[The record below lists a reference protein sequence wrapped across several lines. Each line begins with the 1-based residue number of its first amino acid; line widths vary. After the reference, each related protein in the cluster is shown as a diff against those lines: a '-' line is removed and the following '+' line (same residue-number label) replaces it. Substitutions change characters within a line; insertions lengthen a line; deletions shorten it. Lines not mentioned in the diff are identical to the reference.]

1 MFLNPRPSGLCRL
14 ITQYLFTRSQWRLW
28 GLFAIVLAA
37 YAFNIKLA
45 VLYNDWNGRFFN
57 ALQAVNRDA
66 IFRELFYFIG
76 LAAVIIVL
84 LVWAGYVKDRLALAL
99 RRDLTQIF
107 FKRWLSP
114 ESAHYLLRESGREP
128 DNPDQRVTEDVR
140 QLVNLSVDL
149 LVSFYDAMLTI
160 GSFSVILWQLS
171 GSAEVFGITIPGYM
185 FWVCILYTIVAT
197 WITHLIGHK
206 LKGLNINAQ
215 HMEANLRA
223 ALMEKRRHADAIAG
237 AHAEAVEEAG
247 LVERFRQLL
256 SVLIALVK
264 RKRDLNLFTVGV
276 GQFTHLA
283 PIFFALPSFFA
294 GIIQLGGLMQIRGAF
309 NDVARSLSW
318 IIMSYDDLAALA
330 AAYERLRRLE
340 AGLSEADDQRRA
352 LEKRCQDNSCTGLT
366 AALDLIGR
374 KLKGLNINAQHM
386 EANLRA
392 ALMEKRRH
400 ADAIAGAHAEA
411 VEEAGLV
418 ERFRQLLSVLIA
430 LVKRKR
436 DLNLFTVGVGQ
447 FTHLAPIFFALP
459 SFFAGIIQ
467 LGGLMQI
474 RGAFNDVARS
484 LSWIIMSYDD
494 LAALAAA
501 YERLRRLEAGLSE
514 ADDQRRALEKRCQD
528 NSCTGLTAALDL
540 IVPNGKNIS
549 RVPVH
554 LKLVPG
560 SFTIVCGP
568 SGIGK
573 STLLKVLSGFAGN
586 YEGKLSERGSIF
598 WMPQQPYL
606 PKGELIAALTYPQ
619 SPETITEQAAQ
630 ELLSAAHLDH
640 LKEKLYDS
648 GDWSALLSGGEQ
660 QRLSLLRALIVK
672 PDILLLDEMTSG
684 LDPANAHWMIA
695 LLKAKLPQTAMLL
708 VTHQQSLWPL
718 ADQIINLQGPAHGQS
733 VHSVSQ
739 M

>member
-1 MFLNPRPSGLCRL
+1 MRTPIAPNGLRRL
-14 ITQYLFTRSQWRLW
+14 IAARLFSRTQWRIWALAA
-28 GLFAIVLAA
+28 LVLAA
-37 YAFNIKLA
+37 YAVNIKLA

-57 ALQAVNRDA
+57 ALQAVNKAA
-66 IFRELFYFIG
+66 IFGELFYFIG
-76 LAAVIIVL
+76 LAAAIIIL
-84 LVWAGYVKDRLALAL
+84 LVWAGYIKDRLMLAL
-99 RRDLTQIF
+99 RRDLTEVF

-114 ESAHYLLRESGREP
+114 QSAHFLLRESGEEP
-128 DNPDQRVTEDVR
+128 DNPDQRIAEDVR
-140 QLVNLSVDL
+140 LVVSLSVSLAVSLYDSL
-149 LVSFYDAMLTI
+149 LTV

-171 GSAEVFGITIPGYM
+171 GSAEVWGFTIPGYM
-185 FWVCILYTIVAT
+185 FWVCVFYTIVASGL
-197 WITHLIGHK
+197 THLIGRK
-206 LKGLNINAQ
+206 LKPLNINAQ

-237 AHAEAVEEAG
+237 AHAESVEEAS
-247 LVERFRQLL
+247 LSERFHQLL
-256 SVLIALVK
+256 RVLIALVK
-264 RKRDLNLFTVGV
+264 RKRDLNLFTVGI

-283 PIFFALPSFFA
+283 PIFFALPSFLA
-294 GIIQLGGLMQIRGAF
+294 GVIQLGGLMQIRGAF

-340 AGLSEADDQRRA
+340 AGISE
-352 LEKRCQDNSCTGLT
+352 
-366 AALDLIGR
+366 
-374 KLKGLNINAQHM
+374 
-386 EANLRA
+386 
-392 ALMEKRRH
+392 
-400 ADAIAGAHAEA
+400 
-411 VEEAGLV
+411 V
-418 ERFRQLLSVLIA
+418 
-430 LVKRKR
+430 
-436 DLNLFTVGVGQ
+436 
-447 FTHLAPIFFALP
+447 
-459 SFFAGIIQ
+459 
-467 LGGLMQI
+467 
-474 RGAFNDVARS
+474 
-484 LSWIIMSYDD
+484 
-494 LAALAAA
+494 
-501 YERLRRLEAGLSE
+501 
-514 ADDQRRALEKRCQD
+514 DDQRRALEKRCQD

-560 SFTIVCGP
+560 SFAIVCGP

-619 SPETITEQAAQ
+619 SPETMTEQAAQ

-684 LDPANAHWMIA
+684 LDPVNAHWMIA
-695 LLKAKLPQTAMLL
+695 LLKAKLPQTAILL

-718 ADQIINLQGPAHGQS
+718 ADHIINLQGPAHGQS

>member
-171 GSAEVFGITIPGYM
+171 GSAELFGITIPGYM

-318 IIMSYDDLAALA
+318 IIMSYEELAALA
-330 AAYERLRRLE
+330 AAYERLERLE
-340 AGLSEADDQRRA
+340 SGLTQADHTRRQIQAHNSADSKRSDGLSADILLKIPRGRA
-352 LEKRCQDNSCTGLT
+352 
-366 AALDLIGR
+366 AALNAEIPVSFS
-374 KLKGLNINAQHM
+374 LK
-386 EANLRA
+386 
-392 ALMEKRRH
+392 
-400 ADAIAGAHAEA
+400 
-411 VEEAGLV
+411 
-418 ERFRQLLSVLIA
+418 
-430 LVKRKR
+430 
-436 DLNLFTVGVGQ
+436 
-447 FTHLAPIFFALP
+447 
-459 SFFAGIIQ
+459 
-467 LGGLMQI
+467 
-474 RGAFNDVARS
+474 
-484 LSWIIMSYDD
+484 
-494 LAALAAA
+494 
-501 YERLRRLEAGLSE
+501 
-514 ADDQRRALEKRCQD
+514 
-528 NSCTGLTAALDL
+528 
-540 IVPNGKNIS
+540 
-549 RVPVH
+549 
-554 LKLVPG
+554 PG
-560 SFTIVCGP
+560 SLAIIAGP

-573 STLLKVLSGFAGN
+573 TTLLRVLAGF
-586 YEGKLSERGSIF
+586 SESFTGCIRCGGSVL
-598 WMPQQPYL
+598 WMPQTPYL
-606 PKGELIAALTYPQ
+606 PKGELFDALAYPKAPDELTDERAAAL
-619 SPETITEQAAQ
+619 
-630 ELLSAAHLDH
+630 LSKARLTHLTD
-640 LKEKLYDS
+640 KLRES
-648 GDWSALLSGGEQ
+648 ADWSTVLSGGEV
-660 QRLSLLRALIVK
+660 QRLSLLRALIAK
-672 PDILLLDEMTSG
+672 PDVLLLDEMTSG
-684 LDPANAHWMIA
+684 LDPVNAREMIE
-695 LLKAKLPQTAMLL
+695 LLGKELPHTVIVL
-708 VTHQQSLWPL
+708 VTHQAFLYPL
-718 ADQIINLQGPAHGQS
+718 ADQIIQLKGE
-733 VHSVSQ
+733 
-739 M
+739 

>member
-1 MFLNPRPSGLCRL
+1 MRTPIAPNGLRRL
-14 ITQYLFTRSQWRLW
+14 IAARLFSRTQWRIWVLAA
-28 GLFAIVLAA
+28 LVLAA
-37 YAFNIKLA
+37 YAVNIKLA

-57 ALQAVNRDA
+57 ALQAVNKAA
-66 IFRELFYFIG
+66 IFGELFYFIG
-76 LAAVIIVL
+76 LAAAIIIL
-84 LVWAGYVKDRLALAL
+84 LVWAGYIKDRLMLAL
-99 RRDLTQIF
+99 RRDLTEVF

-114 ESAHYLLRESGREP
+114 QSAHYLLRESGKEP
-128 DNPDQRVTEDVR
+128 DNPDQRIAEDVR
-140 QLVNLSVDL
+140 LVVSLSVSLAVSLYDSL
-149 LVSFYDAMLTI
+149 LTV

-171 GSAEVFGITIPGYM
+171 GSAEVWGFTIPGYM
-185 FWVCILYTIVAT
+185 FWVCVFYTIVASGL
-197 WITHLIGHK
+197 THLIGRK
-206 LKGLNINAQ
+206 LKPLNINAQ

-237 AHAEAVEEAG
+237 AHAESVEEAS
-247 LVERFRQLL
+247 LSERFHQLL
-256 SVLIALVK
+256 RVLIALVK
-264 RKRDLNLFTVGV
+264 RKRDLNLFTVGI

-283 PIFFALPSFFA
+283 PIFFALPSFLA
-294 GIIQLGGLMQIRGAF
+294 G
-309 NDVARSLSW
+309 V
-318 IIMSYDDLAALA
+318 
-330 AAYERLRRLE
+330 
-340 AGLSEADDQRRA
+340 
-352 LEKRCQDNSCTGLT
+352 
-366 AALDLIGR
+366 
-374 KLKGLNINAQHM
+374 
-386 EANLRA
+386 
-392 ALMEKRRH
+392 
-400 ADAIAGAHAEA
+400 
-411 VEEAGLV
+411 
-418 ERFRQLLSVLIA
+418 
-430 LVKRKR
+430 
-436 DLNLFTVGVGQ
+436 
-447 FTHLAPIFFALP
+447 
-459 SFFAGIIQ
+459 IQ

-549 RVPVH
+549 RVPVR

-648 GDWSALLSGGEQ
+648 GDWSARLSGGEQ

-672 PDILLLDEMTSG
+672 PNILLLDEMTSG
-684 LDPANAHWMIA
+684 LDPVNAHWMIA
-695 LLKAKLPQTAMLL
+695 LLKEKLPQTAMLL

-718 ADQIINLQGPAHGQS
+718 ADHIINLQGPAHGQS